1 MPIMMG
7 PHPASVASRTL
18 TCWKDIAG
26 YLGKAVRTAQR
37 WEREL
42 GLPVRR
48 PEGTDHKYAII
59 AHTRDLDAW
68 MRTRWLTRA
77 DRNSGASTDGS
88 SLISAAKTLRIVH
101 QMLMED
107 NSTALAKLIE
117 TCNQLDE
124 SRRLTGSLPVNK
136 SLMWKTPWDA

>member
-7 PHPASVASRTL
+7 PNPASASPKTL

-26 YLGKAVRTAQR
+26 YFGKAVRTVQR

-68 MRTRWLTRA
+68 MRTRWLTQAVRK
-77 DRNSGASTDGS
+77 SGAPPDGS
-88 SLISAAKTLRIVH
+88 NLINTAKTLRFAH
-101 QMLMED
+101 QLLMED
-107 NSTALAKLIE
+107 TSTALARLIE
-117 TCNQLDE
+117 TCNQLEE
-124 SRRLTGSLPVNK
+124 SRRLNDSLPINK